1 MRISSTAFDFVTC
14 FGNRRSGP
22 YIILCQRRRR
32 QHATANVG
40 VRKVLSCGAGGTESP
55 ASARYSGK
63 RYNADG
69 WSVQFA
75 RILQIGRTA
84 LMLWRAKDTKMRGGQ
99 EVQVMREREET
110 DDFCISFRIP
120 SYQTIILQLQWLLRH
135 HIFEP
140 SFPCLGKLNGR
151 ERRNWW
157 FTVIIGPYCQ
167 TIKEFSSNIN
177 KEKYKSCSRTL
188 LPANSKILLSLR
200 DVAQETERNL
210 LKLCD
215 VHFVISY
222 DFL

>member
-1 MRISSTAFDFVTC
+1 MRISSTVFDFVTC
-14 FGNRRSGP
+14 FGNLRSGS

-32 QHATANVG
+32 QHATANVD
-40 VRKVLSCGAGGTESP
+40 VQKVLSCGAGGTESA

-120 SYQTIILQLQWLLRH
+120 SYQTIILQWLLGH

-157 FTVIIGPYCQ
+157 FTIIIGSYCQ
-167 TIKEFSSNIN
+167 AIKNFPQIH
-177 KEKYKSCSRTL
+177 K
-188 LPANSKILLSLR
+188 
-200 DVAQETERNL
+200 
-210 LKLCD
+210 
-215 VHFVISY
+215 
-222 DFL
+222 

>member
-1 MRISSTAFDFVTC
+1 MRISSTIFDFVTC
-14 FGNRRSGP
+14 FGNRRSGS

-32 QHATANVG
+32 HHATANVD
-40 VRKVLSCGAGGTESP
+40 VRKVLSCGAGGTESA

-99 EVQVMREREET
+99 EVQVMREET

-120 SYQTIILQLQWLLRH
+120 SYQTIILQWLLNH

-167 TIKEFSSNIN
+167 TIKEFSSNIYN
-177 KEKYKSCSRTL
+177 L
-188 LPANSKILLSLR
+188 IASL
-200 DVAQETERNL
+200 
-210 LKLCD
+210 
-215 VHFVISY
+215 F
-222 DFL
+222 